1 MNASDGKR
9 LRGSDLGG
17 LSQLAIAATLA
28 VTDLVESVHHTI
40 ARRTAPL
47 GPPPSGRAGG
57 IAGLVYASVR
67 GTTRGIGAL
76 LDLALPLLAGWR
88 AQAPSTAARDTWI
101 AALNGVMGDRLA
113 AEGNALALDM
123 QIERAALPWRDSLV
137 ERPPG
142 GRLLVLV
149 HGLCM
154 HPGQWRRQDHDHG
167 MALAQEFGLDVL
179 HLRYNSGLDIA
190 SNGRRFSD
198 QLDALISGWPV
209 PITGLHLLGHS
220 MGGLVIRAACRTAAS
235 AFSRWLPLLR
245 SVAFLGTPHRG
256 SPIERAGQWLQ
267 SLLAHSPYTL
277 PFTALG
283 GLRSAGIQD
292 LRFGNLGG
300 DLQPALPRG
309 VAALA
314 VAGSGGATGHS
325 LRERLLGDGLVP
337 VHSALGRAAGAARPE
352 LFKARQRHLLPGID
366 HFGLLDAPV
375 YDVLRAFHQGLSART
390 VRG

>member
-1 MNASDGKR
+1 MHPPDGKR
-9 LRGSDLGG
+9 VKGSDIGG
-17 LSQLAIAATLA
+17 LSRLAVAATLA

-47 GPPPSGRAGG
+47 GTPPDGRTGG
-57 IAGLVYASVR
+57 ITGLVYASVR
-67 GTTRGIGAL
+67 GATRGVGTL
-76 LDLALPLLAGWR
+76 LDLALTPLAAWR
-88 AQAPSTAARDTWI
+88 AQAPSAGERDTWI

-113 AEGNALALDM
+113 AENNPLALDM
-123 QIERAALPWRDSLV
+123 QLTRAMRPWRDSLGAGT
-137 ERPPG
+137 PG

-154 HPGQWRRQDHDHG
+154 HPGQWRRDDHDHG
-167 MALAQEFGLDVL
+167 VALAREFGLDIL
-179 HLRYNSGLDIA
+179 HLHYNTGLDIA
-190 SNGRRFSD
+190 GNGRQFSA
-198 QLDALISGWPV
+198 QLDALVAGWPV
-209 PITGLHLLGHS
+209 PVTALHLLGHS

-235 AFSRWLPLLR
+235 DGARWLPLLR
-245 SVAFLGTPHRG
+245 SLAFLGTPHRG

-292 LRFGNLGG
+292 LRHGSLGG
-300 DLQPALPRG
+300 DAQPPLPRG
-309 VAALA
+309 VLALA
-314 VAGSGGATGHS
+314 VAGCGGATGTS

-337 VHSALGRAAGAARPE
+337 VRSALGRAAGASQPD
-352 LFKARQRHLLPGID
+352 LFTARQQELLPGVD

-375 YDVLRAFHQGLSART
+375 YEVLRAFHRRASA
-390 VRG
+390 